1 LQHWHCGE
9 FAGKSAQ
16 YVGGVL
22 TLGAGLRV
30 AKIIDAPIVDM
41 MPALILVMPLSLLW
55 TSLLG

>member
-1 LQHWHCGE
+1 MIADLSGC
-9 FAGKSAQ
+9 
-16 YVGGVL
+16 GGVL